1 MLGPWESG
9 IESLHGTLGISQRLT
24 VLLARCLM
32 VRNESERNVRLLT
45 LSTRSTRS
53 LRTYSFLHLR
63 LTALHPAFCQLYL
76 GFVTFYSK
84 HGLPCQPNKW
94 TLMTKGMNQTFL
106 AARFLLT
113 LNGCAVSALAH
124 DLPPFLFVHF
134 GRDFFI
140 ETPSP
145 PFCCRSAFC
154 TSTYFP
160 PSYIAQIRFLR
171 SAKLHLAS
179 TNTLWAFSDAKGASA
194 NMPRHKRLLELDNLP
209 ISSLIRCAQP
219 L

>member
-1 MLGPWESG
+1 MLGSWESG

-84 HGLPCQPNKW
+84 HGLPCQPHKW

-106 AARFLLT
+106 VARFLLK

-124 DLPPFLFVHF
+124 GLPAFLFVHF
-134 GRDFFI
+134 PWLCSSKAERSGN
-140 ETPSP
+140 PKASMGMSP
-145 PFCCRSAFC
+145 
-154 TSTYFP
+154 
-160 PSYIAQIRFLR
+160 
-171 SAKLHLAS
+171 
-179 TNTLWAFSDAKGASA
+179 
-194 NMPRHKRLLELDNLP
+194 LP
-209 ISSLIRCAQP
+209 MQ
-219 L
+219 